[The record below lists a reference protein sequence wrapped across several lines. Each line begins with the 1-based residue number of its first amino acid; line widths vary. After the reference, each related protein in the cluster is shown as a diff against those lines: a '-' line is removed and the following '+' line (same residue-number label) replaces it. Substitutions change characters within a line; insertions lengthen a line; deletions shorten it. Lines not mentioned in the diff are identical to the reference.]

1 MRNDRRPRSGVCA
14 RPASSDF
21 GVARIDRRPVR
32 IARPR
37 AGALALGHQRRNLGA
52 AFEARIQQSLRLEP
66 RQRGAIVVEM
76 LALPPHRLLPCDA
89 EPGEILEDR
98 LLVFRPAAGL
108 VDVLD
113 AQQQAPARRPRH
125 VEIQQRGQ
133 RMADMQIAVRG
144 RRKAENGCRHAP
156 FFGIPGANDKP
167 RKNLQD
173 GPQTIRWP
181 MKYSR
186 NDAKAYARTHLSGIW
201 AAAQTPFKPDL
212 SIDEAGL
219 RRNLRHW
226 VDDLGVDGVFVSGK
240 QGEFFSM
247 SLAERKR
254 TFEIAVDEIG
264 GARTILSCSDQ
275 NLNTVIELAKHAQAI
290 GSDFIVVHAPVL
302 HFLSAQ
308 DETLMAYYRAISEQ
322 VDIGI
327 ALWSHPDSG
336 YLMSPELCARVAE
349 LPNVVAIKYSVP
361 REMYVKL
368 TRLAG
373 DKLIVSTASEDEWF
387 DNIVELDWRLYLCS
401 SPPYVYQT
409 AIDRRMRDYTDLAFK
424 GDIARARAVRDSL
437 DPVREAFKRTR
448 PAEKFHAHSKYW
460 QELLG
465 QAGGAVRA
473 PLLELTEAEKDAT
486 RRAFESCGLKVPNVR
501 SSAA

>member
-1 MRNDRRPRSGVCA
+1 MN
-14 RPASSDF
+14 
-21 GVARIDRRPVR
+21 
-32 IARPR
+32 
-37 AGALALGHQRRNLGA
+37 
-52 AFEARIQQSLRLEP
+52 
-66 RQRGAIVVEM
+66 
-76 LALPPHRLLPCDA
+76 
-89 EPGEILEDR
+89 
-98 LLVFRPAAGL
+98 
-108 VDVLD
+108 
-113 AQQQAPARRPRH
+113 
-125 VEIQQRGQ
+125 
-133 RMADMQIAVRG
+133 
-144 RRKAENGCRHAP
+144 
-156 FFGIPGANDKP
+156 
-167 RKNLQD
+167 
-173 GPQTIRWP
+173 
-181 MKYSR
+181 YSR

-201 AAAQTPFKPDL
+201 AAAQTPFNDDL

-275 NLNTVIELAKHAQAI
+275 NLGTVIELAKHAQAI

-308 DETLMAYYRAISEQ
+308 DETLMAYYRAVSEQ

-336 YLMSPELCARVAE
+336 YLMSPELCARVAD

-361 REMYVKL
+361 RDMYVKL
-368 TRLAG
+368 TRLVG

-387 DNIVELDWRLYLCS
+387 DNIVELGWRLYLCS

-409 AIDRRMRDYTDLAFK
+409 AVDRRMRDYTDLAFK
-424 GDIARARAVRDSL
+424 GEIARAKAIRDSL
-437 DPVREAFKRTR
+437 EPVREAFRRTR
-448 PAEKFHAHSKYW
+448 PPEKFHAHSKYW

-465 QAGGAVRA
+465 QAGGAVRR
-473 PLLELTEAEKDAT
+473 PLLELTDAEKDAT
-486 RRAFESCGLKVPNVR
+486 RRAFESCGLKLPALR